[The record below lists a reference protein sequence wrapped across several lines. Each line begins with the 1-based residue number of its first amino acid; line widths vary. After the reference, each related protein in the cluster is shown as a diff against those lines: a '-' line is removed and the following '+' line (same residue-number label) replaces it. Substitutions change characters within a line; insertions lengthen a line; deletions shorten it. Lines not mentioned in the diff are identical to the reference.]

1 MKAFAF
7 PGQGSQY
14 RVMIGGLS
22 NQVQQ
27 FFCQGLIRRF
37 PVETFPR
44 AVSEQVNCMIQMFL
58 RHRQETRVVRKK
70 LT

>member
-1 MKAFAF
+1 M
-7 PGQGSQY
+7 
-14 RVMIGGLS
+14 GGLS

-27 FFCQGLIRRF
+27 FLYQSLIRRF

-44 AVSEQVNCMIQMFL
+44 MVIEQADCMIQMFL
-58 RHRQETRVVRKK
+58 HHCQKARVLLKE

>member
-1 MKAFAF
+1 M
-7 PGQGSQY
+7 
-14 RVMIGGLS
+14 GGLS

-27 FFCQGLIRRF
+27 FFCQSLIRRF

-44 AVSEQVNCMIQMFL
+44 TVIEQVDCMIQMFL
-58 RHRQETRVVRKK
+58 RHLQKARVFRKE